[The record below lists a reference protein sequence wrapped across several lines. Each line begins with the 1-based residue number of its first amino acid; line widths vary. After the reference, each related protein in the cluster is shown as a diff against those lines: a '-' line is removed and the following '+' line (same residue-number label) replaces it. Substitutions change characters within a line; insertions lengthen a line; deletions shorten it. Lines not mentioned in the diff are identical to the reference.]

1 MITLSMILTGIALK
15 HEKVGPTFSSLNP
28 WPFLLFIAT
37 DDREKFHCLN
47 VVSNKKLG
55 QFKVAISDK
64 EQLAH

>member
-1 MITLSMILTGIALK
+1 MIFLAIFAGMEFKLG
-15 HEKVGPTFSSLNP
+15 KVGPTFSSFNP
-28 WPFLLFIAT
+28 WPFLLLIAT